1 MMTLAGSSK
10 RWLEGQPAAAAAA
23 VHFIPVALI
32 LFTLF
37 NKS

>member
-1 MMTLAGSSK
+1 MMMTLAGSSK
-10 RWLEGQPAAAAAA
+10 RWLEGQPAVAAA